1 MMNQADPGS
10 TDYLDTISVA
20 LEKSGEL
27 QKFIE
32 AAIEDDA
39 TTAERSRLR
48 RFLKALQEEKSATV
62 WTHNPELA
70 ALLPVVLVFS
80 QERGEVDGQKW
91 KVLQHYL
98 LSNKLTWIE
107 FLKARAYP
115 VVLTI
120 FVIAIIAFIAF
131 NTLPI
136 FEKLFDEFGLSL
148 PIASQAVFQVG
159 RTIRTSPFGIL
170 SFLAVLGVLWFG
182 ALEVAKYILQFLH
195 QSSLFG
201 YWFVGNRRHL
211 EAMGRWTA
219 TLAELLDI
227 GTPLP
232 KAVAI
237 AGVATQHYF
246 YHTQAAEMSQV
257 IGDTNQSLVGHR
269 VARGFSP
276 TAIAALYAS
285 DGRPS
290 ISVLRQLADVYWG
303 RSDYRKD
310 NSWSWFNVLAL
321 FLIGGAVAFVV
332 IAIFLPLM
340 QMITSLS

>member
-1 MMNQADPGS
+1 MVNQAPPGS
-10 TDYLDTISVA
+10 TDYLETIAAA

-32 AAIEDDA
+32 AAVEDEA

-48 RFLKALQEEKSATV
+48 RFLKALQEEKSAAV

-70 ALLPVVLVFS
+70 GLLPVVLVFS
-80 QERGEVDGQKW
+80 QESPGTDGQKW

-107 FLKARAYP
+107 FLKTRAYP
-115 VVLTI
+115 IVLTI
-120 FVIAIIAFIAF
+120 FVLAIIAFIAF
-131 NTLPI
+131 NTLPV
-136 FEKLFDEFGLSL
+136 FERLFDEFGLSL

-159 RTIRTSPFGIL
+159 KTIRTSPLGIL

-195 QSSLFG
+195 QSSLLG

-219 TLAELLDI
+219 TLAELLEI

-232 KAVAI
+232 KAIAI
-237 AGVATQHYF
+237 AGVATGHYF

-269 VARGFSP
+269 VSRGFSP

-290 ISVLRQLADVYWG
+290 IPVLRQLADVYWG
-303 RSDYRKD
+303 YSDYRRE

-321 FLIGGAVAFVV
+321 FLIGGAVGFVV
-332 IAIFLPLM
+332 IAIFLPLL

>member
-1 MMNQADPGS
+1 MVNQATPVS
-10 TDYLDTISVA
+10 TDYLDTISAA

-32 AAIEDDA
+32 AAMEDEA
-39 TTAERSRLR
+39 TTAERSKLGQ
-48 RFLKALQEEKSATV
+48 FLKALQEEKSATL
-62 WTHNPELA
+62 WTHKPELA

-80 QERGEVDGQKW
+80 QDRPGIDGQKW
-91 KVLQHYL
+91 KVLHHYL

-107 FLKARAYP
+107 FLKTRAYP
-115 VVLTI
+115 IVLTI
-120 FVIAIIAFIAF
+120 FVLAIIAFIAF

-136 FEKLFDEFGLSL
+136 FERLFEEFGLSL
-148 PIASQAVFQVG
+148 PFASQAVFQVG
-159 RTIRTSPFGIL
+159 RTIRTSPLGIL
-170 SFLAVLGVLWFG
+170 GFLAVLGILWFG
-182 ALEVAKYILQFLH
+182 ALEVAKYVLQFFH

-232 KAVAI
+232 KAIAI
-237 AGVATQHYF
+237 AGVSTGHYF

-257 IGDTNQSLVGHR
+257 IDETNQSLVGHR

-285 DGRPS
+285 EGRPS
-290 ISVLRQLADVYWG
+290 VPVLRQLADVYWA
-303 RSDYRKD
+303 RSDYRKE
-310 NSWSWFNVLAL
+310 NSWSWFNVLAI
-321 FLIGGAVAFVV
+321 FLIGGAVGFVV
-332 IAIFLPLM
+332 IAIFLPLL